1 MRISFFKH
9 FLYIVYG
16 IFIGVLLS
24 STSRTFTY
32 LYQNIQPNMSPMMFI
47 VFSPIVTLILSMV
60 AFFIEIVFYYF
71 ELHKETSIKSIIT
84 GISYGILTLVLINKW
99 LFIINLVF
107 NPFTVHYYI
116 LFKYKKT
123 NQS

>member
-1 MRISFFKH
+1 
-9 FLYIVYG
+9 
-16 IFIGVLLS
+16 
-24 STSRTFTY
+24 
-32 LYQNIQPNMSPMMFI
+32 MSPMMFI